1 MTKTNKQIKLSQSQ
15 IDVMKVLW
23 QQPKLSVSDVH
34 QQLNQQKSLALT
46 TVATML
52 KRLQEK
58 GIVGYEKQGRQ
69 YLYFA
74 QVSEAEVRSSMLGS
88 LLNHLFD
95 GEPEALVHHLV
106 DQETVSDEDLQKIKA
121 LLDQEVKRD

>member
-1 MTKTNKQIKLSQSQ
+1 MHESRKPIKLSQSQ

-23 QQPKLSVSDVH
+23 QHDKLAVSDVH
-34 QQLNQQKSLALT
+34 QALNQHKQLALT
-46 TVATML
+46 TVATVL

-58 GIVGYEKQGRQ
+58 DIVGYEKAGRQ

-74 QVSEAEVRSSMLGS
+74 RVSEAEVRSSMLAN
-88 LLNHLFD
+88 LLNHLFN

-106 DQETVSDEDLQKIKA
+106 DQESVSEADLQKIKA
-121 LLDQEVKRD
+121 LLDEEVKRD

>member
-1 MTKTNKQIKLSQSQ
+1 MTKQNKPIKLSQSQ

-23 QQPKLSVSDVH
+23 QSPKLSVSDVH
-34 QQLNQQKSLALT
+34 QQLNQHKPLALT

-58 GIVGYEKQGRQ
+58 DIVGFEKVGRQ
-69 YLYFA
+69 FLYFA
-74 QVSEAEVRSSMLGS
+74 QISEAEVRSSMLGS
-88 LLNHLFD
+88 LLTHLFD

-106 DQETVSDEDLQKIKA
+106 DQESVSDEDLKKIKD

>member
-1 MTKTNKQIKLSQSQ
+1 MTQTRPAIKLSQAQ
-15 IDVMKVLW
+15 IEVMKVLW
-23 QQPKLSVSDVH
+23 QHDKLSVSEVH
-34 QQLNQQKSLALT
+34 QLLNQHKPLALT

-58 GIVGYEKQGRQ
+58 GVIGYEKDGRQ
-69 YLYFA
+69 YLYQA

-88 LLNHLFD
+88 LLQQLFD

-106 DQETVSDEDLQKIKA
+106 DQETVSEDDLLKIKA
-121 LLDQEVKRD
+121 LLDQEVRRD